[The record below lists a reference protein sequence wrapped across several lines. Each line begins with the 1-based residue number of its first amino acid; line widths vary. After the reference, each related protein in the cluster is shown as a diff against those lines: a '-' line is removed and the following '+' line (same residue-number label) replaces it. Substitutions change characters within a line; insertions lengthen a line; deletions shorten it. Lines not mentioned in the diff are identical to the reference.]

1 MLSKRSLIGL
11 SAAFTGLLLGAST
24 VLAADV
30 TTSYTITGPTG
41 QSYGTLSITA
51 PTDTGYGNFPGAPA
65 CPTNGLTETISI
77 SGITSA
83 ELLSGQIFAEYV
95 VPVTTANPTGR
106 VAVPGAFVSV
116 NQVGGN
122 TFSATLNIPSSN
134 LWLSSEIHVTE
145 QIQVFDATGGF
156 LLTPQ
161 PFPLGSGFDLFSSGC
176 VTPPTTQLGHGS
188 TATIGFWHNKNGQA
202 LINSFNGGPTSTLL
216 GQWLGTNFPGLYG
229 CLTNQTNAQIAQ
241 LFLKDFSVKGAKV
254 DAQVL
259 ATALAVYST
268 NSSLAGGTQAAQY
281 GFSVNSTGTGSK
293 LFNVGNYGDAVG
305 APNNS
310 SLTVMQILAGANA
323 QSSNCILDNNNLSL
337 LGDTNSL
344 FDAINQNGDI
354 G

>member
-11 SAAFTGLLLGAST
+11 STAFTGLLLGAST

-83 ELLSGQIFAEYV
+83 EQVLGQIFAEYV
-95 VPVTTANPTGR
+95 VPVTTSNPAGR
-106 VAVPGAFVSV
+106 VAVPGAYVSV

-122 TFSATLNIPSSN
+122 TFTATLKIPSSN
-134 LWLSSEIHVTE
+134 VWLSSEIHITE
-145 QIQVFDATGGF
+145 QLLVGDAVGGF
-156 LLTPQ
+156 QLTSQ

-202 LINSFNGGPTSTLL
+202 LILSLNGSSTSTSL
-216 GQWLGTNFPGLYG
+216 GNWLGTNFPGLYG
-229 CLTNQTNAQIAQ
+229 CLSGQTNAQIAK
-241 LFLKDFSVKGAKV
+241 LFLTDFSVKGTKV

-259 ATALAVYST
+259 AAALAVYST
-268 NSSLAGGTQAAQY
+268 DSSLAGGTQASQY
-281 GFSVNSTGTGSK
+281 GFTVNSTGTGSK
-293 LFNVGNYGDAVG
+293 LFNVAKYGDAVG

-310 SLTVMQILAGANA
+310 SLTVLQILAGASA
-323 QSSNCILDNNNLSL
+323 QSSNCILDNNNIGL

-344 FDAINQNGDI
+344 FDAINQGGDI